1 MKNYYTSILLVAL
14 IGWFSNSVA
23 QNYTIATTNEVYIE
37 LQTPTLINNP
47 LAITFADVYYAK
59 IPFKFTLFNREI
71 NFDLG
76 NGITVYR
83 DAYLVDENEH
93 GLVIEPFYAALK
105 KKDSTSTITYEITG
119 VAPNRILKFQWGNM
133 GLSGNAATDFVNV
146 QLWLH
151 ERNNIISVHV
161 GPQQVT
167 STAAFIGGN
176 GLGPEIGLLRYDP
189 NTQSFPEKQELIGD
203 PSNPILINDVNRS
216 LDGVPAEGTVYTF
229 SPPGVS
235 VAVNTLEN
243 SLLGISIFPNPASS
257 TIHIQTAS
265 SVANNL
271 LIIEVYDITG
281 KLINVPRKKMANGVL
296 LNVSSLAK
304 GVYQCKVTKEGQT
317 TFHKVMVSY

>member
-1 MKNYYTSILLVAL
+1 MKNYYTSIVFAVL

-23 QNYTIATTNEVYIE
+23 QNYTVVTTNEAYIG
-37 LQTPTLINNP
+37 LQAPTLINNP
-47 LAITFADVYYAK
+47 LAIKFADVYYAK

-83 DAYLVDENEH
+83 DAYVVDENEH
-93 GLVIEPFYAALK
+93 GLVMEPFYAALK
-105 KKDSTSTITYEITG
+105 KKDSTSTISYELTG
-119 VAPNRILKFQWGNM
+119 VVPNRILKFQWGNM
-133 GLSGNAATDFVNV
+133 GLRGNAATDFVNV

-161 GPQQVT
+161 GSQQVT
-167 STAAFIGGN
+167 STTAFIGGN

-203 PSNPILINDVNRS
+203 PSNPTLINDVNRS

-235 VAVNTLEN
+235 VAVNTPEN
-243 SLLGISIFPNPASS
+243 SLLGINIFPNPASS
-257 TIHIQTAS
+257 IVYIQMANS
-265 SVANNL
+265 MLSV
-271 LIIEVYDITG
+271 EVYDVTG
-281 KLINVPRKKMANGVL
+281 KWINVPRKQIANGVAL
-296 LNVSSLAK
+296 DVSSLAK
-304 GVYQCKVTKEGQT
+304 GVYQCKVTQDGQT
-317 TFHKVMVSY
+317 TFHKVVVSD